1 MKKISIVAAMLLV
14 PGLALAQNL
23 QGVKGWI
30 NAVKDIVG
38 VLIPIAAGLALL
50 YFFYGLAKFIL
61 NSGDEE
67 ARGAGKQTMIW
78 GIVALFVISS
88 IWGIVTFLGRQIGVD
103 TTGNENRPVPGFN
116 EIPQPN
122 SGRNTAI

>member
-1 MKKISIVAAMLLV
+1 MKKISIFAATLLAPV
-14 PGLALAQNL
+14 LSFAQTSGTGQL
-23 QGVKGWI
+23 QGIQGWI
-30 NAVKDIVG
+30 QGIKSIVSI
-38 VLIPIAAGLALL
+38 LIPIAAGLALL

-88 IWGIVTFLGRQIGVD
+88 VWGITTFLGQQIGI
-103 TTGNENRPVPGFN
+103 TNRGQNVNIPTFN
-116 EIPQPN
+116 EVPLN
-122 SGRNTAI
+122 R